1 MKVLSNH
8 WPYVL
13 LIGFAIFCFIWWMC
27 KFCAAKFPEDLLS
40 RQASEFR
47 NNAFIGFDGR
57 DLEKSFG
64 RPLHSVVLE
73 HVGEEDFFW
82 WPSFYRDDTPWPK
95 IKKDQKV
102 RFRCFADGD
111 LLLHVCEVVDSNDVW
126 RVIGDVTPG
135 NNIVF

>member
-8 WPYVL
+8 WPYAL

-27 KFCAAKFPEDLLS
+27 KFSAAKFPEDLLV

-47 NNAFIGFDGR
+47 NNAFIGFDDR

-73 HVGEEDFFW
+73 HVGEEDFFGSSGISVG
-82 WPSFYRDDTPWPK
+82 SFMPPPERLALCLWSLE
-95 IKKDQKV
+95 
-102 RFRCFADGD
+102 RCWMATEF
-111 LLLHVCEVVDSNDVW
+111 VCWS
-126 RVIGDVTPG
+126 RTA
-135 NNIVF
+135 